1 MSGAAI
7 RLEGQVMVYDPAIAD
22 CACYQ
27 CLYQNASDQQLN
39 CAENGVAAPVVGII
53 GSIQAM
59 EAIKILVGTGETLA
73 GHLLIAD
80 MKSMDWRKL
89 KLPKNP
95 ACSACGH

>member
-1 MSGAAI
+1 
-7 RLEGQVMVYDPAIAD
+7 MVYDPALAD

-27 CLYQNASDQQLN
+27 CLYQSANDQQLS

-59 EAIKILVGTGETLA
+59 EAMKIITGSAETLA
-73 GHLLIAD
+73 GHLLIMDA
-80 MKSMDWRKL
+80 KSMDWRKL

-95 ACSACGH
+95 NCSACRVH